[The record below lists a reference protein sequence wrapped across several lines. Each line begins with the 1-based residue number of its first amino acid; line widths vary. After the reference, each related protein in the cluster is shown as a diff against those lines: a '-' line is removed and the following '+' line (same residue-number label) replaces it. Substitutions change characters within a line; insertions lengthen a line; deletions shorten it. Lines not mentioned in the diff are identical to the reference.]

1 MINVDKNGAY
11 TIAKRELEK
20 KKKWPDQ
27 LECRQNKYLNN
38 IIEQDHRR
46 VKWKMNHAMRYHDMM
61 HALIT
66 ITGVEVMHMIRKRQV
81 PLISMK
87 KSAQSARNFIHRL
100 FDIPAPFFPTYMN
113 RKSAF

>member
-1 MINVDKNGAY
+1 MLYGSVVY
-11 TIAKRELEK
+11 YYYMTTSTIALSYNAGSV
-20 KKKWPDQ
+20 
-27 LECRQNKYLNN
+27 L
-38 IIEQDHRR
+38 
-46 VKWKMNHAMRYHDMM
+46 